1 MSNLIERVINSIASR
16 RDKVLKG
23 NINCIPFPFERFR
36 NEFPG
41 VEQGTYYLISGA
53 TKSSN

>member
-1 MSNLIERVINSIASR
+1 MSNLIERVINSITSR

-23 NINCIPFPFERFR
+23 NINCIPFPFARFR

-41 VEQGTYYLISGA
+41 IEQGTYYLISGA